1 MTNEIIALMSNQ
13 AKYILQCGWQSQE
26 IRRKRLVR
34 AKKIIRVMSRHVLGQ
49 ILHGK
54 LGKKK
59 LSLIQGW
66 PKSNYLSSWV
76 GPEETVVRPESVKWK
91 EESVFLR
98 ELGIVYIVN
107 IVSTLCQY
115 CVNFAS
121 VLTTMSK
128 KIQNLEDY
136 EVGVYRVDISTPRTS
151 YPRSISNILLIMM
164 IVVIIMTTTMM
175 MMREQRDVMEVGW
188 SAAHQ
193 RPLECI
199 SGSRYL

>member
-1 MTNEIIALMSNQ
+1 MSNQ
-13 AKYILQCGWQSQE
+13 AKYIRQCGWQSQE

-91 EESVFLR
+91 VESVFLR

-128 KIQNLEDY
+128 KSKFK
-136 EVGVYRVDISTPRTS
+136 ISKTMKLVSIELTYQLQGHRTQDQ
-151 YPRSISNILLIMM
+151 YQIYCWLW
-164 IVVIIMTTTMM
+164 
-175 MMREQRDVMEVGW
+175 W
-188 SAAHQ
+188 SWW
-193 RPLECI
+193 
-199 SGSRYL
+199 S

>member
-91 EESVFLR
+91 VESVFLR

-107 IVSTLCQY
+107 IVSTLCQH
-115 CVNFAS
+115 CVNIVSTLRQYWRQCQKKSKFKILKTMKLVS
-121 VLTTMSK
+121 IELTY
-128 KIQNLEDY
+128 QLQ
-136 EVGVYRVDISTPRTS
+136 GHRTQDQ
-151 YPRSISNILLIMM
+151 YQIYCWLW
-164 IVVIIMTTTMM
+164 
-175 MMREQRDVMEVGW
+175 W
-188 SAAHQ
+188 SWW
-193 RPLECI
+193 
-199 SGSRYL
+199 S